1 MWTVNCSDQ
10 HCRRGLPASK
20 VTIKLYDKYLQKLR
34 CVITLISSHISS
46 EHILSPGGGMR
57 TVQTVVQTV
66 VQGVY
71 MAVLVLLHYSYHCWL
86 VPASSCHTCSGETTR
101 YQSSVISSR
110 AETTHKFI
118 FGESPN
124 WPVKERGKL
133 ESLYKLHC
141 ITGGVFGHCEG

>member
-1 MWTVNCSDQ
+1 MSQSLILLRYISNQILIEINVNCQLFGSALSE
-10 HCRRGLPASK
+10 GLPASK

-71 MAVLVLLHYSYHCWL
+71 MAVLVLLHYSYHC
-86 VPASSCHTCSGETTR
+86 
-101 YQSSVISSR
+101 
-110 AETTHKFI
+110 
-118 FGESPN
+118 
-124 WPVKERGKL
+124 
-133 ESLYKLHC
+133 
-141 ITGGVFGHCEG
+141 